1 MSKFLYIAS
10 IIVLATAC
18 SKVKKTKRKLT
29 GEWTVLSYQ
38 FTNING
44 LSYFYE
50 PSVSNFQFGNCP
62 EKQCDYSFFMQYENQ
77 GSTVEF
83 NQSGYYEFVENNGEY
98 FELYRDN
105 GIGGVDT
112 LHKARIIL
120 ITKDDLK
127 AEFGDGN
134 GRHVFIMQK

>member
-10 IIVLATAC
+10 IIVLVTAC
-18 SKVKKTKRKLT
+18 SKVTKTKRKLT
-29 GEWTVLSYQ
+29 GEWTVLSYK

-50 PSVSNFQFGNCP
+50 PFTSKFKFGDCP
-62 EKQCDYSFFMQYENQ
+62 EEQCDYSFFMQYENQ
-77 GSTVEF
+77 GNTVDF

-98 FELYRDN
+98 FELYRNN
-105 GIGGVDT
+105 GMGGVDT
-112 LHKARIIL
+112 IHKARIIL